1 MQVNVALLGGL
12 AVSVDGEPIEP
23 TAWKSR
29 RSAQLVALLALKPNH
44 RLTTEQAM
52 DALWPDLAPEAARAN
67 LHKTATLARQAM
79 GSKESIVVRG
89 DVVSLWPSEDLRT
102 DLEALEADAR
112 RALSVAEPDAC
123 AAAARRFTGELLPEE
138 RYEEWT
144 VGPRERALRL
154 YLDLLRAGRRWTELA
169 DADPTDEGAHRELMD
184 EHFQAGRLHAAIRQ
198 FQRLRTILAREL
210 GVLPSP
216 QTVALYRRIVGT
228 ASAGWVRPGLVGR
241 EDELVRA
248 RTALRRAAEGRPS
261 AVFVTGP
268 AGIGKTRVCEELVEQ
283 ATGDG
288 WLVLRAAGREQT
300 ASVPYWALVE
310 AVQGVMV
317 ERPYL
322 ANALGDAERALLA
335 RLAGVAPDHQ
345 AAPIHRHAVLHL
357 LSDVVIAAAATRTM
371 LVVDD
376 LQHVDDD
383 TLALADVVAS
393 AMAPRNVMLV
403 ASYREASDE
412 RVATLT
418 RSMVARGIG
427 VEIALRAL
435 SRAETDAMVRD
446 VLHRAAS
453 EAELD
458 LVWQLSEGSP
468 FFALEVATALSSDGA
483 SDSGAFGAV
492 DVRLERLPADTLA
505 VLRSVATVEQEFTAD
520 ELAALAGVDS
530 DRALEH
536 LEAGLSLGV
545 LARQGSSY
553 RLRHDLVRQ
562 RLVESVVDADRMAA
576 HALAAVRLAALGVPP
591 ARVVHHFLAA
601 GREQDAL
608 PWLRRAAG
616 EANAVGAYADA
627 LLGANRALEIA
638 PGDPAALASRADAM
652 SALGDPGAPAA
663 YALAVARSPESERAA
678 LSVRRAKTLA
688 MTGDIPTAID
698 VLSTLGEVP
707 APALGQ
713 LLFVKGLVSWCTGAL
728 DEAEEIG
735 RQAKRLAEETRDMRD
750 FVEATMLL
758 AMVAHQRGAW
768 PQRLS
773 LDLLDP
779 NVRPDLAAVVIDAH
793 LCVSESY
800 LYGGVPYP
808 EVVTFASDLHRE
820 AVRTG
825 AARAEA
831 FATTVW
837 GEALLFMGDTEAA
850 ANHLGSAV
858 EQHRRVG
865 VLCGEALSLQ
875 RLAQARFANGD
886 VTGAHSA
893 LADALHAARGS
904 FIGARHLLD
913 RIHGTAVAA
922 ASDPAA
928 AMAAVDEAER
938 GIRGPFETCPP
949 CSLNFTVPA
958 AIACADGGDV
968 ARAKEY
974 LARSEQV
981 AGAFFPQ
988 SGWQAGLD
996 EIRGHIALANGDVEA
1011 GGRLLSAAQDGFERF
1026 GQRLDATRCRDRLEA
1041 VAGAGKV

>member
-1 MQVNVALLGGL
+1 MGSRPALVAPAPGLPDGRPEVSGQALEGLGFTLFRACPALQLLTGPAPPQPLVDCEPHRALVAVEDLDRTLPRGTLEAAQRRRPSHGRRRSPASAAAFLINPGSRPARSSSGEFRCCPGGQRVDHLTQSAKLRDVQVNVALLGGL

-52 DALWPDLAPEAARAN
+52 DAS
-67 LHKTATLARQAM
+67 LARSRAGGGAGRPPQDRHPRPP
-79 GSKESIVVRG
+79 GDGIEGGGRG
-89 DVVSLWPSEDLRT
+89 PGRRG
-102 DLEALEADAR
+102 EALRPSPTSPDRPGGVGGRAGGRFEVCRAR
-112 RALSVAEPDAC
+112 RPAPRPPPGASP
-123 AAAARRFTGELLPEE
+123 GELLPEE

-154 YLDLLRAGRRWTELA
+154 YSTCCGPAAGGLSSRRRSHRRRRPPGADGRALPGRTPARRHPA
-169 DADPTDEGAHRELMD
+169 VPASPNDPRP
-184 EHFQAGRLHAAIRQ
+184 R
-198 FQRLRTILAREL
+198 L

-310 AVQGVMV
+310 AVQAVMV

-335 RLAGVAPDHQ
+335 RLTGVAPDHQ

-418 RSMVARGIG
+418 RSMVARGIE

-492 DVRLERLPADTLA
+492 DVRLERLPASTLA

-530 DRALEH
+530 DR
-536 LEAGLSLGV
+536 GPRPS
-545 LARQGSSY
+545 R
-553 RLRHDLVRQ
+553 
-562 RLVESVVDADRMAA
+562 
-576 HALAAVRLAALGVPP
+576 
-591 ARVVHHFLAA
+591 
-601 GREQDAL
+601 
-608 PWLRRAAG
+608 
-616 EANAVGAYADA
+616 
-627 LLGANRALEIA
+627 
-638 PGDPAALASRADAM
+638 PGCR
-652 SALGDPGAPAA
+652 SACWPG
-663 YALAVARSPESERAA
+663 
-678 LSVRRAKTLA
+678 
-688 MTGDIPTAID
+688 
-698 VLSTLGEVP
+698 
-707 APALGQ
+707 
-713 LLFVKGLVSWCTGAL
+713 
-728 DEAEEIG
+728 
-735 RQAKRLAEETRDMRD
+735 
-750 FVEATMLL
+750 
-758 AMVAHQRGAW
+758 RGA
-768 PQRLS
+768 
-773 LDLLDP
+773 
-779 NVRPDLAAVVIDAH
+779 A
-793 LCVSESY
+793 
-800 LYGGVPYP
+800 
-808 EVVTFASDLHRE
+808 TAS
-820 AVRTG
+820 
-825 AARAEA
+825 
-831 FATTVW
+831 ATT
-837 GEALLFMGDTEAA
+837 
-850 ANHLGSAV
+850 SY
-858 EQHRRVG
+858 
-865 VLCGEALSLQ
+865 
-875 RLAQARFANGD
+875 
-886 VTGAHSA
+886 
-893 LADALHAARGS
+893 
-904 FIGARHLLD
+904 
-913 RIHGTAVAA
+913 
-922 ASDPAA
+922 AS
-928 AMAAVDEAER
+928 
-938 GIRGPFETCPP
+938 G
-949 CSLNFTVPA
+949 
-958 AIACADGGDV
+958 
-968 ARAKEY
+968 
-974 LARSEQV
+974 
-981 AGAFFPQ
+981 
-988 SGWQAGLD
+988 
-996 EIRGHIALANGDVEA
+996 
-1011 GGRLLSAAQDGFERF
+1011 
-1026 GQRLDATRCRDRLEA
+1026 
-1041 VAGAGKV
+1041 